1 MEERS
6 ESKRGGTR
14 EIFGVL
20 ELFNILSEITRIYRC
35 VKMHTLYTPKVTFT
49 LYSIFKNN
57 LVKAKKKIQLQS
69 FHMLASLCSNSF
81 KWGFSSMWIKNFQM
95 YKLICKR
102 QSNQRTVNIHWIIEK
117 ERKFQK
123 ISTTASLTM
132 PKSWLCESQK
142 TRKFLKRWEYKT
154 TLPVSWE
161 TFIWAKK

>member
-20 ELFNILSEITRIYRC
+20 ELFNILSEITRIYGC
-35 VKMHTLYTPKVTFT
+35 VKMHTLYTQKVTFT

-81 KWGFSSMWIKNFQM
+81 K
-95 YKLICKR
+95 
-102 QSNQRTVNIHWIIEK
+102 
-117 ERKFQK
+117 
-123 ISTTASLTM
+123 
-132 PKSWLCESQK
+132 
-142 TRKFLKRWEYKT
+142 
-154 TLPVSWE
+154 
-161 TFIWAKK
+161 